1 MEPLSQLEKTRYAR
15 HLILPEIGLEG
26 QQKLNAASVLVVG
39 AGGLGSTICMFL
51 AASGVGRIGVID
63 ADTVDL
69 SNLQRQVIHTTPR
82 LGMPKAESAREQML
96 AINPEIEVTAITQ
109 RFTAENAHALAEGYQ
124 IFVDGT
130 DNFATRLLIND
141 LAVQTQRPFV
151 YGAIYHFEGQAS
163 VFDASRG
170 PCYRCLFPGQ
180 PPRDEPGAPPNGI
193 FTPLPGT
200 IATLEA
206 SETIKLITGVGEP
219 LIGRLLLYNA
229 LEMTFETIQ
238 LQKQPNCPV
247 CGQRK

>member
-1 MEPLSQLEKTRYAR
+1 METLSELEKIRYAR

-26 QQKLNAASVLVVG
+26 QQKLKAASVLVVG
-39 AGGLGSTICMFL
+39 AGGLGSTICVFL

-69 SNLQRQVIHTTPR
+69 SNLQRQIIHTTPR
-82 LGMPKAESAREQML
+82 VGMLKAESAREQML
-96 AINPEIEVTAITQ
+96 AINPEIEVNAIPH
-109 RFTAENAHALAEGYQ
+109 RFTPENAARIAEDYQ
-124 IFVDGT
+124 ILVDGT
-130 DNFATRLLIND
+130 DNFSTRLLINE

-151 YGAIYHFEGQAS
+151 YGAIYRFEGQVS

-180 PPRDEPGAPPNGI
+180 PPQDIPNAPPNGI

-206 SETIKLITGVGEP
+206 SETIKLITGTGTP

-229 LEMTFETIQ
+229 LEMTFETIV
-238 LQKQPNCPV
+238 LQKHPNCPV
-247 CGQRK
+247 CGKPQ